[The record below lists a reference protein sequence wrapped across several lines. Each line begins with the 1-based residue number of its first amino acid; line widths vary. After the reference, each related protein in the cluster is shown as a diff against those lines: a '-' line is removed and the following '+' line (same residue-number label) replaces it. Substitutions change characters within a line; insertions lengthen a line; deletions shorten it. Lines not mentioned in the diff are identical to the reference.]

1 MIWLSGRFST
11 IFKNSGILSS
21 QRYYILYKTK
31 PTKRPYKPFFNNEHL
46 DKIDI

>member
-1 MIWLSGRFST
+1 MTLREVYHDFQKLRHPLFST
-11 IFKNSGILSS
+11 LLHLK
-21 QRYYILYKTK
+21 KTK